1 MYAIL
6 IILHFMFMLFLQ
18 STVCHSTSTSSS
30 TTSGCSTWTRTRSTT
45 ATCATKWCT
54 KFYTTC
60 TAKRHSYFRQLSH
73 NYQVLMWH
81 NQQYRECRMFS
92 RMWPH
97 HLYSILAK
105 YLFPLSLHLVFQEHK
120 RIFQC
125 HNRVIFKWPHQ
136 VIQTHLNYFQEAI
149 AKQAAA
155 ELLHKETKPE
165 DPMMPIFHNSHF
177 LAWITLAP
185 VFHLLQAAAPLDLL
199 VVTVQYQE

>member
-45 ATCATKWCT
+45 ATCATKWRT
-54 KFYTTC
+54 KFYTTPLQ
-60 TAKRHSYFRQLSH
+60 TPQLLQATQSQLPSV
-73 NYQVLMWH
+73 NVTQPEVQRVQNVQQNVATSSVL
-81 NQQYRECRMFS
+81 N
-92 RMWPH
+92 PG
-97 HLYSILAK
+97 K
-105 YLFPLSLHLVFQEHK
+105 VPLSALAASGVSGAQANFPVPQQGHIQMTASGD
-120 RIFQC
+120 
-125 HNRVIFKWPHQ
+125 
-136 VIQTHLNYFQEAI
+136 QTHLNYFQEAI
-149 AKQAAA
+149 AEQAAA